1 MRWKYLVLVGLLLA
15 GVATGLGC
23 AWPFG
28 QRAEVLRLPGI
39 VEVHEVLLGPR
50 VAGRVKE
57 VHVTESDL
65 LSEGMPLVTLEVPE
79 LEAQR
84 EVLKAK
90 VQEAEAELR
99 KAENG
104 PRQQEKDA
112 AAAAAGVA
120 RAKLMK
126 MEKGFRDE
134 EKRQA
139 KSELESAQADEQ
151 QARQEYQREL
161 RLMRQG
167 AARRQDYD
175 AAQAALE
182 RAQARLRMAQARQ
195 DMYQAGMRDEEVLE
209 ARAELKRLEA
219 QQALLEAGTREE
231 DKSSARARLAE
242 AKARLEEVEVNIRE
256 AVVRSAEPCVV
267 EVVHVRKG
275 SLVQAGTPVAK
286 VLRAADLWVK
296 TYVPETQLG
305 KLRLGQEVQVT
316 MDSYPDVRFAGR
328 VTLIGAE
335 SEFTPRNVQTVDER
349 RHQMFGVRVKI
360 DDPQGRF
367 KSGMA
372 AEVYIPVAD
381 GPRTK

>member
-1 MRWKYLVLVGLLLA
+1 MRWKSLALAGLLLA
-15 GVATGLGC
+15 GIAAGLGFT
-23 AWPFG
+23 WPFG
-28 QRAEVLRLPGI
+28 QRDEVLKLPGI

-57 VHVTESDL
+57 VHVTESDV

-84 EVLKAK
+84 EVLRAK
-90 VQEAEAELR
+90 VKEAEADML

-104 PRQQEKDA
+104 PRPQEKEAARSATA
-112 AAAAAGVA
+112 AARA
-120 RAKLMK
+120 RLQRL
-126 MEKGFRDE
+126 EKGFRDE

-139 KSELESAQADEQ
+139 SSEYDAAKADEQ
-151 QARQEYQREL
+151 LARQEFAREARL
-161 RLMRQG
+161 RRTG
-167 AARRQDYD
+167 AGSPQDYD
-175 AAQAALE
+175 TAMANLDRTRGRVQMAK
-182 RAQARLRMAQARQ
+182 ARHEMH
-195 DMYQAGMRDEEVLE
+195 QAGSRPEDVLE
-209 ARAELKRLEA
+209 AKAELKRLEA
-219 QQALLEAGTREE
+219 QERLLELGTRDEE
-231 DKSSARARLAE
+231 KAAARARLAE
-242 AKARLEEVEVNIRE
+242 AKAKLSEVEVQIRE
-256 AVVRSAEPCVV
+256 AVVRAAEPCLV
-267 EVVHVRKG
+267 EVVNVRKG

-286 VLRAADLWVK
+286 VLRTADLWVK

-316 MDSYPDVRFAGR
+316 MDSYPDVRFPGR

-372 AEVYIPVAD
+372 AEVYIPVAQD
-381 GPRTK
+381 

>member
-1 MRWKYLVLVGLLLA
+1 MRWKSLTLAGLLLA
-15 GVATGLGC
+15 GVAAGLGFT
-23 AWPFG
+23 WPFG
-28 QRAEVLRLPGI
+28 KRDEVLKLPGI

-57 VHVTESDL
+57 VHVIESDL

-84 EVLKAK
+84 ETLRAK
-90 VQEAEAELR
+90 IEEAEADLL
-99 KAENG
+99 KAQNG
-104 PRQQEKDA
+104 PREQEKEAARSATA
-112 AAAAAGVA
+112 AARA
-120 RAKLMK
+120 RLLRL
-126 MEKGFRDE
+126 EKGFRDE

-139 KSELESAQADEQ
+139 KSEYDTARADEQ
-151 QARQEYQREL
+151 LARQEFARET
-161 RLMRQG
+161 
-167 AARRQDYD
+167 
-175 AAQAALE
+175 
-182 RAQARLRMAQARQ
+182 RLRRSGAGSQEHHDTAIANLDRSRGRVQMAKARHE
-195 DMYQAGMRDEEVLE
+195 MYEAGSRPEDVLE

-219 QQALLEAGTREE
+219 QERLLELGTRDEE
-231 DKSSARARLAE
+231 KASARARLAE
-242 AKARLEEVEVNIRE
+242 AKAKLAEVEVQVRE
-256 AVVRSAEPCVV
+256 AVVRAAEPCLV
-267 EVVHVRKG
+267 EVVNVRKG
-275 SLVQAGTPVAK
+275 SLVQAGMPVAK
-286 VLRAADLWVK
+286 VLRTADLWVK

-316 MDSYPDVRFAGR
+316 MDSYPDARFAGR

-372 AEVYIPVAD
+372 AEVYIPV
-381 GPRTK
+381 TKD